1 LVGFVFENISV
12 GNIKYRSLFS
22 EIQCILFLF
31 TGTPM
36 ELVTSEQDNLK
47 EEGTDEQK
55 WKKEMEHMRY
65 V

>member
-1 LVGFVFENISV
+1 
-12 GNIKYRSLFS
+12 
-22 EIQCILFLF
+22 
-31 TGTPM
+31 M